1 MPIDV
6 FTQLLERVRTLE
18 TRLNALVL
26 PEVGSTSAGFA
37 WTGSAITAAQT
48 VLADGALGDV
58 ATVMY
63 AVAEEIGTD
72 TGGGVATLEPGDSV
86 VICNDGTN
94 ACTLTCTAGGGL
106 TLARSAGADSYAAS
120 LWVVYV

>member
-1 MPIDV
+1 MAVDT
-6 FTQLLERVRTLE
+6 FLLQLLERVRTLE

-26 PEVGSTSAGFA
+26 PEVGSTGFA
-37 WTGSAITAAQT
+37 WTGAGITAAET
-48 VLADGALGDV
+48 VLADGSLGNV
-58 ATVMY
+58 VTVMY
-63 AVAEEIGTD
+63 AVAEEVGTN

>member
-1 MPIDV
+1 MNEDEARS
-6 FTQLLERVRTLE
+6 LRRVEAYLN
-18 TRLNALVL
+18 RLDQQEL
-26 PEVGSTSAGFA
+26 PPAQSAGSRF
-37 WTGSAITAAQT
+37 WTGSGITAAEV
-48 VLADGALGDV
+48 VLADGALGNV

-63 AVAEEIGTD
+63 AVAEEVGTD
-72 TGGGVATLEPGDSV
+72 TGGGVAILEPGDSV

>member
-1 MPIDV
+1 MAADM

-26 PEVGSTSAGFA
+26 PEVGSTGFA
-37 WTGSAITAAQT
+37 WTGAGITAAET
-48 VLADGALGDV
+48 VLADGSLCDV
-58 ATVMY
+58 VTVMY

-72 TGGGVATLEPGDSV
+72 TSGGVRHLKPGQSA
-86 VICNDGTN
+86 VICNDGKN

-106 TLARSAGADSYAAS
+106 TLARSAGADSYSAS

>member
-1 MPIDV
+1 V
-6 FTQLLERVRTLE
+6 
-18 TRLNALVL
+18 
-26 PEVGSTSAGFA
+26 
-37 WTGSAITAAQT
+37 
-48 VLADGALGDV
+48 
-58 ATVMY
+58 TVMY

-86 VICNDGTN
+86 VICNDGKN

-106 TLARSAGADSYAAS
+106 TLARSAGADSYSAS